1 MTPTILVTGATGQ
14 VGWELA
20 RSLASL
26 GTVLTPDRQTLD
38 LARPETI
45 APFLSKARPQII
57 VNPAAYTA
65 VDKAESEPVL
75 AHTVNAD
82 SVAELATA
90 CAASGALLVH
100 YSTDYVFDGS
110 KASAYEIS
118 DATNPVSSY
127 GRSKLAGEAAIAVS
141 GCRHLI
147 LRTSWVYGA
156 RGKNFLLTMLKL
168 ASERDR
174 LRVVADQ
181 FGAPTSSRLIAD
193 VTAQLLARIPADTT
207 PPASLLHLAGAGR
220 TSWHGF
226 ASAIVAQG
234 AALGLCKA
242 VPVDPITTADYPT
255 PAARPANS
263 SLSLSALQ
271 QAYGLQLPDWQISLQ
286 HCLQDLAALRGTR

>member
-1 MTPTILVTGATGQ
+1 MRPVLVTGATGQ

-20 RSLASL
+20 RSLAPL
-26 GTVLTPDRQTLD
+26 GTVLTPGRAALD
-38 LARPETI
+38 LTKPETI
-45 APFLSKARPQII
+45 APFLRQVQPSII

-65 VDKAESEPVL
+65 VDKAESEAAL
-75 AHTVNAD
+75 AQTINAD
-82 SVAELATA
+82 SVAALAKA

-110 KASAYEIS
+110 KASAYEIT
-118 DATNPVSSY
+118 DAPNPVSAY
-127 GRSKLAGEAAIAVS
+127 GRSKLAGEAAIIAS

-147 LRTSWVYGA
+147 IRTSWVYGA
-156 RGKNFLLTMLKL
+156 RGKNFVLTMLKL
-168 ASERDR
+168 ARERDS

-193 VTAQLLARIPADTT
+193 TTAQLLARLGHDAQPA
-207 PPASLLHLAGAGR
+207 ASLLHLTGAGR

-226 ASAIVAQG
+226 ATAIVEMG

-242 VPVDPITTADYPT
+242 VPVHAILTADYPT

-263 SLSLSALQ
+263 SLSLAAIE
-271 QAYGLQLPDWQISLQ
+271 QAYGVQLPPWQTSLQ
-286 HCLQDLAALRGTR
+286 HCLQDLAARG